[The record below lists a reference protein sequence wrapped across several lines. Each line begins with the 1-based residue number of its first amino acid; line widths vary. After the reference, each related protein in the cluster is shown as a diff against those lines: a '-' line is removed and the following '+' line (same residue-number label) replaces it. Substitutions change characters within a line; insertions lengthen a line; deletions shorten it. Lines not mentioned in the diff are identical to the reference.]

1 METNTMIY
9 FPVRLKYCRMAPII
23 VPLRVLGDNILI
35 KMTSEGVYDVWCA
48 WCASLSLI
56 RRKILSPQPQGFF
69 YSFDKSPNLQDWSCP
84 SLSGVL
90 YRPLELEAKPAFRCM
105 EIPNWG
111 RTPLPHFLL
120 PNAFPPHPFLPH
132 PSLFTA
138 PCLSPPPSLFT
149 SPCLSPSSFFT
160 AHACL
165 PPPTFYCAMPL
176 SKDWAPSSLCYSKLE
191 FFVLCWRARSLEI
204 YVEPKIWSR
213 KFIV

>member
-1 METNTMIY
+1 
-9 FPVRLKYCRMAPII
+9 MASII

-69 YSFDKSPNLQDWSCP
+69 HSFDKSPNLQDRSCP

-138 PCLSPPPSLFT
+138 QCLSPPSLFT
-149 SPCLSPSSFFT
+149 APCLSPLS
-160 AHACL
+160 L
-165 PPPTFYCAMPL
+165 TFYCPMPEL
-176 SKDWAPSSLCYSKLE
+176 MQMNLTKPSHL
-191 FFVLCWRARSLEI
+191 
-204 YVEPKIWSR
+204 
-213 KFIV
+213 